1 MKKQLKPFI
10 LTALTCTFLLGASIS
25 TEAASKVSINDTNF
39 AQAVKEYAE
48 NADTNKDGYLSKKE
62 ASKITKVRFFSQY
75 NIDSF
80 KGIEYFTDI
89 ENFYYR
95 ADYATEDY
103 DDVNIYETSTAPEIN
118 LSGFKKLTQVTI
130 DSRNPYLKT
139 VNLQDCTNLKNVTI
153 EGRRE
158 DCIDTLN
165 LKGCTN
171 LRSLTLNWTNV
182 NKLNLSGLKK
192 LKEVTVTDDRESLQ
206 TLNLKNCSSLKTVSV
221 SGDRLSKLKL
231 KGAKKLEKLDVS
243 GRSLESLD
251 LKTNTQL
258 KELRLGWGTKTP
270 SLDLSKNRSL
280 TTLECYRTELVS
292 LDLSSNPNLT
302 KVDCHNN
309 PNLSELNVKGCE
321 KLKSLRIDNTK
332 LTKLN
337 VKKTTNLR
345 TLRCDNTNITKLNL
359 KNNKKLKKLSCSDT
373 NIRELNLANTSIRK
387 QSALKCDPDVRV
399 TYATK

>member
-10 LTALTCTFLLGASIS
+10 FTALTCTFLLGAGISI
-25 TEAASKVSINDTNF
+25 EAASKVSINDTNF
-39 AQAVKEYAE
+39 APAVKEYAE
-48 NADTNKDGYLSKKE
+48 NADSNKDGYLSKKE

-80 KGIEYFTDI
+80 KGIEYFANI
-89 ENFYYR
+89 KNFYYR

-130 DSRNPYLKT
+130 NSRNPYLKT

-206 TLNLKNCSSLKTVSV
+206 PLNLKNCSSLETVSV
-221 SGDRLSKLKL
+221 SGDRLSKLK
-231 KGAKKLEKLDVS
+231 GAKKLKDLVVNSD
-243 GRSLESLD
+243 SL
-251 LKTNTQL
+251 K
-258 KELRLGWGTKTP
+258 
-270 SLDLSKNRSL
+270 SLDLSTNSQLKSL
-280 TTLECYRTELVS
+280 DSNCENIIS
-292 LDLSSNPNLT
+292 LDLRKNKNIQKIECINNHKLT
-302 KVDCHNN
+302 
-309 PNLSELNVKGCE
+309 ELKVKGCK
-321 KLKSLRIDNTK
+321 KLKNIRCDNTA
-332 LTKLN
+332 LSKLN
-337 VKKTTNLR
+337 VKTNTNLQR
-345 TLRCDNTNITKLNL
+345 LICRGTDISKLNL
-359 KNNKKLKKLSCSDT
+359 KNNKKLNFLWCTNT
-373 NIRELNLANTSIRK
+373 NIDTLDLSKTKIRK
-387 QSALKCDPDVRV
+387 PSALKCDPDVTV